1 MEEVIKGNMVLV
13 DAIAACCPGEP
24 GFVRHPLDQDGNQQ
38 HWFVITNPPLLAQA
52 AQALKAAGARLCMI
66 SGYSRKDRP
75 DCGQWPFGAAY
86 HFELEGVVYNVK
98 VRLSAEQPEPPTITP
113 WFFNADWHE
122 REMQELVGIM
132 VKDQPNPTRL
142 FLKPD
147 VDAGVLDGAVP
158 LSVMMNGAC
167 TNDLWEHI
175 LGSKGGS
182 R

>member
-66 SGYSRKDRP
+66 SGYARKDRS
-75 DCGQWPFGAAY
+75 DCGKWPYGAAY

-98 VRLSAEQPEPPTITP
+98 VRLSAGQPEPPTITP